1 MYTFKT
7 EKFEGPLDILLK
19 LIEDKKLEIT
29 EISLAQVA
37 GQFLEYLENCQSIS
51 PAVLADFLVIAS
63 RLILIK
69 SRALLPTLE
78 ITDDE
83 EENIEDLKRQLQ
95 EYKKFKELAKSL
107 NRMAKKKYISYSR
120 PAYFSFQSVFYP
132 PRNVGKKD
140 IYKSFSRFLSKL
152 PEPEKIAEQVIRE
165 VVSLEDKIKQIKE
178 GLKERAEFAFEKMLN
193 KNNSNEE
200 TIVSFLAVLELVRQQ
215 IVDVQQDKIFQE
227 IILKAVDKNHSE
239 NNF

>member
-107 NRMAKKKYISYSR
+107 SRMAKKKYISYSR

-178 GLKERAEFAFEKMLN
+178 SLKERAEFAFEKMLN
-193 KNNSNEE
+193 KNSSSEE

-215 IVDVQQDKIFQE
+215 IVDVHQDKIFQE
-227 IILKAVDKNHSE
+227 IILKAVNKNHSE

>member
-7 EKFEGPLDILLK
+7 EEFEGPLDILLK

-37 GQFLEYLENCQSIS
+37 DQFLEYLEKRRSIS

-69 SRALLPTLE
+69 SKALLPTLE
-78 ITDDE
+78 ITEDE

-178 GLKERAEFAFEKMLN
+178 SLKERAEFAFEKMLN
-193 KNNSNEE
+193 KNSSSEE
-200 TIVSFLAVLELVRQQ
+200 TIVSFLAVLELVRQR
-215 IVDVQQDKIFQE
+215 IINVRQDKIFQE
-227 IILKAVDKNHSE
+227 IILKKWKN
-239 NNF
+239 

>member
-37 GQFLEYLENCQSIS
+37 DQFLKYLENYQSIS
-51 PAVLADFLVIAS
+51 PAILADFLVIAS

-78 ITDDE
+78 ITEDE

-107 NRMAKKKYISYSR
+107 SRMAKKKYISYSR

-132 PRNVGKKD
+132 PQNVGKKD

-152 PEPEKIAEQVIRE
+152 PEPEKIAEEVIRE
-165 VVSLEDKIKQIKE
+165 VVSLEDKIKQIKKS
-178 GLKERAEFAFEKMLN
+178 LKERAEFAFGKMLN
-193 KNNSNEE
+193 KNSSSEE

-227 IILKAVDKNHSE
+227 IILKKWKN
-239 NNF
+239 

>member
-7 EKFEGPLDILLK
+7 EKFEGPLNILLK

-29 EISLAQVA
+29 EISLAKVA
-37 GQFLEYLENCQSIS
+37 DQFLKYLENCQSIS

-107 NRMAKKKYISYSR
+107 SRMAKKKYISYSR

-140 IYKSFSRFLSKL
+140 IYKSFNRFLSKL
-152 PEPEKIAEQVIRE
+152 PEPEKIAEEVIRE

-178 GLKERAEFAFEKMLN
+178 NLKERAEFAFEKMLN

-215 IVDVQQDKIFQE
+215 IVDVNQDKIFQE
-227 IILKAVDKNHSE
+227 ITLKAVRNSCSE
-239 NNF
+239 SNF

>member
-29 EISLAQVA
+29 EISLTQVA
-37 GQFLEYLENCQSIS
+37 DQFLEYLKKRRSIS

-107 NRMAKKKYISYSR
+107 GRMERKKYISYSR
-120 PAYFSFQSVFYP
+120 PAYFNFKSVFYP

-152 PEPEKIAEQVIRE
+152 PEPEKIAEEVIRE

-178 GLKERAEFAFEKMLN
+178 SLKERAEFAFKKMLN

-200 TIVSFLAVLELVRQQ
+200 MIVSFLAVLELVRQQ
-215 IVDVQQDKIFQE
+215 IVDVRQDKIFQE
-227 IILKAVDKNHSE
+227 ITLRAVDK
-239 NNF
+239 

>member
-29 EISLAQVA
+29 EISLAQIA
-37 GQFLEYLENCQSIS
+37 DQFLEYLKNCQSIS

-83 EENIEDLKRQLQ
+83 EENIEDLKKQLQ

-107 NRMAKKKYISYSR
+107 SRMAKKKYISYSR
-120 PAYFSFQSVFYP
+120 PAYFNFQSVFYP
-132 PRNVGKKD
+132 PRNIGKKD
-140 IYKSFSRFLSKL
+140 IYKSFGSLLSKL

-178 GLKERAEFAFEKMLN
+178 SLKERAEFAFEKMLN

-200 TIVSFLAVLELVRQQ
+200 MIVSFLAVLELVRQQ
-215 IVDVQQDKIFQE
+215 IVDVRQDKIFQE
-227 IILKAVDKNHSE
+227 ITLKAVRK
-239 NNF
+239 

>member
-37 GQFLEYLENCQSIS
+37 GQFLEYLKNCQSIN

-69 SRALLPTLE
+69 SRALLPALE
-78 ITDDE
+78 ISEDE

-120 PAYFSFQSVFYP
+120 PAYLNFKSVFYP

-178 GLKERAEFAFEKMLN
+178 SLKERAEFAFKKILN
-193 KNNSNEE
+193 KNNSSEE

-215 IVDVQQDKIFQE
+215 IVDVRQDKIFQE
-227 IILKAVDKNHSE
+227 IILRSVDKNHSE

>member
-37 GQFLEYLENCQSIS
+37 DQFLKYLENYQSIS
-51 PAVLADFLVIAS
+51 PAILADFLVIAS

-78 ITDDE
+78 ITEDE

-107 NRMAKKKYISYSR
+107 SRMAKKKYISYSR

-132 PRNVGKKD
+132 PQNVGKKD

-152 PEPEKIAEQVIRE
+152 PEPEKIAEEVIRE
-165 VVSLEDKIKQIKE
+165 VVSLEDKIKQIKKS
-178 GLKERAEFAFEKMLN
+178 LKERAEFAFEKMLN
-193 KNNSNEE
+193 KNSSSEE

-227 IILKAVDKNHSE
+227 IILKKWKN
-239 NNF
+239 